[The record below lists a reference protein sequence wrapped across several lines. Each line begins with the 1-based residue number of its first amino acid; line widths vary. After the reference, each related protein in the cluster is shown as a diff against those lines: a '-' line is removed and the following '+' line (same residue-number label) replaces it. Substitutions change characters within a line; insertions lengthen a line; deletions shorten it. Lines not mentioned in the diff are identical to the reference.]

1 MKEFLKQYTKYNIW
15 ANERICRMMENT
27 NPALLDMELKSS
39 FKSIR
44 KTAYHIWDAE
54 TLWLKRL
61 GGKSLKEWPS
71 EKFTG
76 SFLEFQNEFLG
87 GSGKLFMYVL
97 NREPKQLEQNLT
109 YKNIKGVKFSSKTGH
124 IIQHVCNHGTFHRG
138 QIITMLR
145 EAGQTELIPTDFIAF
160 IREEYPKI
168 G

>member
-1 MKEFLKQYTKYNIW
+1 MKELLKQYTKYKIW
-15 ANERICRMMENT
+15 ANERICRMMEKLNT
-27 NPALLDMELKSS
+27 PLLDKELKSS
-39 FKSIR
+39 FTSIR

-61 GGKSLKEWPS
+61 SGKSLKEWPS

-76 SFLEFQNEFLG
+76 NLLEFQNEFLG

-97 NREPKQLEQNLT
+97 NKDTKQLEQNLT
-109 YKNIKGVKFSSKTGH
+109 YKNTKGVQFTNKIVH

-145 EAGQTELIPTDFIAF
+145 EIGQTELIPTDFIAF
-160 IREEYPKI
+160 IREEKT
-168 G
+168 